1 MGDHLVL
8 NGDLFDFWF
17 EYRSVIP
24 RSAFPTLVAL
34 ATVRRRGVRLTVTG
48 GNHDRW
54 GGPFW
59 QEELGASF
67 HRGAVELNLAGHPA
81 LVMHGDDL
89 AEPQIRARLLR
100 AVVRHPLTEAVFRWV
115 HPDVGWALVQ
125 RMSRRLAR
133 KTVDTAVMQL
143 AAVTQAEYA
152 HDLLEQRPELE
163 LVVLGHTHKPV
174 LEEIG
179 LGRWYV
185 NPGAW
190 MDGFRYAT
198 INEMGPELCQFERG

>member
-8 NGDLFDFWF
+8 NGDLFAFWF

-24 RSAFPTLVAL
+24 RSAFTTLAAL

-59 QEELGASF
+59 QDELGASF
-67 HRGAVELNLAGHPA
+67 HRGAVELNLAGHHA
-81 LVMHGDDL
+81 LVTHGDDL
-89 AEPQIRARLLR
+89 AEPQISARLLR

-115 HPDVGWALVQ
+115 HPDVGWALVG
-125 RMSRRLAR
+125 RMSRWLAR
-133 KTVDTAVMQL
+133 KSVHT
-143 AAVTQAEYA
+143 AVTQHAAAIQGEYA

-174 LEEIG
+174 LEEVER
-179 LGRWYV
+179 GRWYV

-190 MDGFRYAT
+190 MDGLRYAR
-198 INEMGPELCQFERG
+198 INEMGPELCVFEGR